1 MSHPPRGRA
10 RQARAPARRATRRVA
25 DWDYHARTPSPAH
38 AMSSQNPAPPHLDD
52 DQIERLSELLE
63 QRAVPFKGFN
73 LEALDGFLSALVVS
87 PEPVAQAEWEPVVW
101 GGKPPR
107 WDDGTE
113 AAQVRQLLAGHW
125 NMASARVRHDGDTLP
140 DHLAPLMWLP
150 EDPELTGEEALH
162 EDELDVGQDWALGFF
177 TAVSLR
183 EDAWDRWLDDND
195 WIEEIFDHL
204 DRLASGEAINPD
216 DPTAPATPVG
226 YQERLAIVS
235 SLPGMLADL
244 NAHRV
249 DALTPRTPIRR
260 DAEPGRNDACPCGSG
275 KKYKKCCGAN

>member
-1 MSHPPRGRA
+1 MHACSQTAAAMS
-10 RQARAPARRATRRVA
+10 APA
-25 DWDYHARTPSPAH
+25 
-38 AMSSQNPAPPHLDD
+38 APPSFLDD

-87 PEPVAQAEWEPVVW
+87 PSLVMPSEWSPRVW

-107 WDDGTE
+107 WDSDDE
-113 AAQVRQLLAGHW
+113 AFEVHVLLTGHW
-125 NMASARVRHDGDTLP
+125 NMCAARAHCDEDELP

-177 TAVSLR
+177 EGVALR
-183 EDAWDRWLDDND
+183 EAEWDQWLDDND
-195 WIEEIFDHL
+195 WMEEIFDML
-204 DRLASGEAINPD
+204 DRLATGEAMNAD
-216 DPTAPATPVG
+216 DPTAAPAPIS
-226 YQERLAIVS
+226 YSERLGIVV

-244 NAHRV
+244 NHHRV
-249 DALTPRTPIRR
+249 AALTPRTPIRR
-260 DAEPGRNDACPCGSG
+260 DPTPGRNDPCPCGSG
-275 KKYKKCCGAN
+275 KKHKKCCGAH